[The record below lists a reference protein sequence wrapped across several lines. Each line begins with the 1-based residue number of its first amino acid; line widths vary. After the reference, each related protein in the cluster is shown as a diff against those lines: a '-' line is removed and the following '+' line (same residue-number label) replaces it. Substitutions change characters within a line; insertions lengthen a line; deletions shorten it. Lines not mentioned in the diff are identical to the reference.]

1 MPHSTAVPHRAAVG
15 ARAGR
20 GGGVRQPAPAPP
32 PRTGG
37 GRTRGGQYGELVER
51 GLNPW
56 VVGGS
61 AGQRR
66 VSPSVVF
73 PAPRKP
79 VMIVTGVL
87 SLSVI
92 LSQTV
97 AGGAWDNWGDDS

>member
-1 MPHSTAVPHRAAVG
+1 MWLTA
-15 ARAGR
+15 
-20 GGGVRQPAPAPP
+20 
-32 PRTGG
+32 RTTLKMG
-37 GRTRGGQYGELVER
+37 GRSRGGQYGELVER

-73 PAPRKP
+73 PAPRNP